1 MRRTTRVAVGLGL
14 ATSLALAGCSTKA
27 SDSSAG
33 SSGDLKTDVG
43 VTDDAINLLQI
54 EDLSGVFRVQSL
66 AYTFGTKIWAEE
78 VNAAGGICDRE
89 IVLNVKDSAY
99 KADLAVSIY
108 EAEKNNNVGMVSLV
122 GSPIL
127 AALKTKLDSEKMLT
141 VPGSWASV
149 NLDSDA
155 IMMLGQTYDVE
166 MINGLAY
173 AAEQGLLADGDK
185 IGHIYVDSEFGQGG
199 LMGSKAY
206 AKEHNIEVVEA
217 SVSASDTDMTATIT
231 KLKAEGVKLI
241 ALSVAPAAT
250 GSVAI
255 QNQSQQLNVP
265 IVGNNPTFA
274 PTLLTDPA
282 VEAGL
287 QNYYVVH
294 STAPVSSDV
303 PKAKELLEK
312 YQNMTQDP
320 PNIGVNMSYVWGLVY
335 GEVLKTA
342 CENGDMTRQGLI
354 DARKQID
361 EATSDGLQGNH
372 DLSDPGA
379 PSTRE
384 GYILKAD
391 STVPGALTVVEG
403 LYSSE
408 DAKNYKAPFQK

>member
-1 MRRTTRVAVGLGL
+1 MRRTTRAAVGLGL
-14 ATSLALAGCSTKA
+14 ATSIILTGCSTKA
-27 SDSSAG
+27 SDSSSG
-33 SSGDLKTDVG
+33 DSGDLKTDVG

-78 VNAAGGICDRE
+78 ANAAGGICDRD

-122 GSPIL
+122 GSPML

-155 IMMLGQTYDVE
+155 IMMIGQTYDVE

-185 IGHIYVDSEFGQGG
+185 IGHIYVDSEYGQNG

-206 AKEHNIEVVEA
+206 AKEHGIEVVA
-217 SVSASDTDMTATIT
+217 AAVSASDTDMTATIT
-231 KLKAEGVKLI
+231 KLKDEGVKLL

-255 QNQSQQLNVP
+255 QNQAQQLNVP
-265 IVGNNPTFA
+265 LVGNNPVFA
-274 PTLLTDPA
+274 PTLLTDAA

-287 QNYYVVH
+287 QNLYVVH

-312 YQNMTQDP
+312 YQGMTQDP
-320 PNIGVNMSYVWGLVY
+320 PNIGVNMAYVWGLTY
-335 GEVLKTA
+335 GEVLKKA

-354 DARKQID
+354 DARLQLT
-361 EATSDGLQGNH
+361 EVTSDGLQGDH

-391 STVPGALTVVEG
+391 NTVPGALTVVEG

-408 DAKNYKAPFQK
+408 DAENYKAPYQK